1 MKRSFILMWVA
12 ALLVMLLDQATKFW
26 ISSSMTVGQDIP
38 VIAGFARLRYT
49 QNRGAAFGIFAD
61 ATGILSIVSLLIIV
75 GILVAF
81 VRLGH
86 PGRLSVLAAGLVVGG
101 ALGNLVDR
109 VRLGYVVDFVE
120 VYGPQVKINNTVYT
134 FPVFNA
140 ADSAITVGVILILA
154 SLVFS
159 KEPSPSTADNA
170 AAPGEID
177 TPTPAGPDTEAKNAS
192 LARQ

>member
-1 MKRSFILMWVA
+1 MI
-12 ALLVMLLDQATKFW
+12 
-26 ISSSMTVGQDIP
+26 VGQDIP
-38 VIAGFARLRYT
+38 VIQGFARLRYT
-49 QNRGAAFGIFAD
+49 HNSGAAFGLFSD
-61 ATGILSIVSLLIIV
+61 ATGILSIISLVVIV

-120 VYGPQVKINNTVYT
+120 VYGAQVKIGNTVYT
-134 FPVFNA
+134 FPVFNV

-154 SLVFS
+154 TLLFTGN
-159 KEPSPSTADNA
+159 KEPVPTVEGSTAST
-170 AAPGEID
+170 GD
-177 TPTPAGPDTEAKNAS
+177 TDLTSSDVSDTDTKSTS
-192 LARQ
+192 LAPR